1 MADHP
6 LEPEELTPAGL
17 PTARRG
23 YDRKAVSALLE
34 EAARRWRILRD
45 HHDSLIG
52 EIDRRGGVENLGRDL
67 REIGERVAV
76 ILGEAQAAAEDLRS
90 HAIEEAT
97 NTVEVAAGTAGAMV
111 DEADQAAFGL
121 RKDAW
126 ETGSDLL
133 EEVQATIDAMIETAD
148 ADTLIIRANAEQAA
162 HRHLSEARKEVSDI
176 TRAARFDAERLVGE
190 AKRKADELLAHA
202 IEAGTATATATG
214 PPPAWGVKV
223 IGTEG
228 AARGSDPAVEI
239 DPHHPAY
246 GDVLA
251 AEVSSLREHT
261 PGRTAS
267 PEPEPPSAPEPDSET
282 VPAAETESDP
292 EPAAEASSEP
302 EAAPEP
308 ESILPV
314 EEPSDDVGGWFDRLR
329 RTDEI
334 PIVPPQPDP
343 APAPEPE
350 PEPDPEPDPGPP
362 PARGPDAIEVRDRML
377 LPVLNEYVREA
388 RRTLMDIQN
397 VSLDEIRTLRKG
409 VAWEPDPELIGD
421 TFAEAVLPLAAASV
435 EAGGKGAA
443 ALGAAPCPES
453 VSAERAEGLIEQ
465 MSDALVAA
473 AIEFAAAEDP
483 GAEVGRMFRTW
494 RNDEVERWVRTV
506 GYAGYHDGLVAGLAS
521 AGVPEIVGV
530 RHGRLCSECPAKAG
544 VVWGPAAV
552 PPEGYESPPA
562 HLDCTCAV
570 EPHV

>member
-23 YDRKAVSALLE
+23 YDRKAVSALLD
-34 EAARRWRILRD
+34 EAARRWGELRD
-45 HHDSLIG
+45 RYDSLMG
-52 EIDRRGGVENLGRDL
+52 EVGRRGGVENLGRDL
-67 REIGERVAV
+67 REIGDRVAV

-90 HAIEEAT
+90 QAIEEAT
-97 NTVEVAAGTAGAMV
+97 NTVGVADATAGAMI
-111 DEADQAAFGL
+111 DEAGEVAFGL

-126 ETGSDLL
+126 ETGSHLL
-133 EEVQATIDAMIETAD
+133 AEVQATIDAMIETAD

-202 IEAGTATATATG
+202 IEAGVASA
-214 PPPAWGVKV
+214 PPEDPAPAWGVKV
-223 IGTEG
+223 IGSEA
-228 AARGSDPAVEI
+228 AARGGDPAVEI

-251 AEVSSLREHT
+251 AEVSSLRQSV
-261 PGRTAS
+261 PQSVAS
-267 PEPEPPSAPEPDSET
+267 PEPEPPATP
-282 VPAAETESDP
+282 DP
-292 EPAAEASSEP
+292 EPAPETTPEPEP
-302 EAAPEP
+302 EADPEP
-308 ESILPV
+308 ETAH
-314 EEPSDDVGGWFDRLR
+314 EPEAVPPTDESPDDVGGLFDRLR

-334 PIVPPQPDP
+334 PIVPSQPVP
-343 APAPEPE
+343 SPVPEPEPESEPEPE
-350 PEPDPEPDPGPP
+350 PEPVPA
-362 PARGPDAIEVRDRML
+362 PARGPDAIEVRDRVL

-397 VSLDEIRTLRKG
+397 VALDEIRTLRKG

-421 TFAEAVLPLAAASV
+421 ALAAVVLPLAAASV

-443 ALGAAPCPES
+443 ALGAAPSPEP
-453 VSAERAEGLIEQ
+453 VAAERAEGLIEQ

-473 AIEFAAAEDP
+473 AVEFAAAEDP

-494 RNDEVERWVRTV
+494 RNDEVERWVRTA

-521 AGVPEIVGV
+521 AGVSEIVGV
-530 RHGRLCSECPAKAG
+530 RHGRLCSECPATAG
-544 VVWGPAAV
+544 VVWSPANV

-570 EPHV
+570 EPHS